1 MHPKKTILFDLD
13 GTLLDS
19 APDITLALN
28 KALMKNQLNP
38 IDESIVRNLIGN
50 GSAELIARVLNRKT
64 KKADHLLHKKI
75 HDDFLIAYKKL
86 SYFFSK
92 LYPDVQET
100 LGILYQSFS
109 LVCLTNKP
117 SPITHLV
124 LNLTGLAS
132 WFRLIISG
140 DTLQQ
145 MKPSPVGVN
154 FCMKNF
160 ECKREDMI
168 IVGDSRVDIKTAAA
182 AGVKAIGVTYGYSH
196 NIDLAAEGADATTDK
211 IKEIPCLVKKLL
223 SKTKDN

>member
-64 KKADHLLHKKI
+64 KKANHLLHKKI
-75 HDDFLIAYKKL
+75 HEDFLIAYKKQ

-92 LYPDVQET
+92 LYADVQET

-124 LNLTGLAS
+124 LNLSGLAAS
-132 WFRLIISG
+132 FRLIISG
-140 DTLQQ
+140 DTLKQ

-154 FCMKNF
+154 FCIKNLK
-160 ECKREDMI
+160 CKREDMI
-168 IVGDSRVDIKTAAA
+168 IVGDSAVDIKTAAA

-196 NIDLAAEGADATTDK
+196 DIDLATEGADETTDK
-211 IKEIPCLVKKLL
+211 IKEIPRLVRKLL
-223 SKTKDN
+223 SKTKEN

>member
-50 GSAELIARVLNRKT
+50 GSAELVARILSRKN

-92 LYPDVQET
+92 LYPDVQDT
-100 LGILYQSFS
+100 LGILHQSFS

-117 SPITHLV
+117 SSITHLV
-124 LNLTGLAS
+124 LNFAGIAS
-132 WFRLIISG
+132 CFRLIISG

-154 FCMKNF
+154 FCIKTL
-160 ECKREDMI
+160 ECKREDMV
-168 IVGDSRVDIKTAAA
+168 IVGDSTVDIKTATA
-182 AGVKAIGVTYGYSH
+182 AGVKAIGVTYGYSQ
-196 NIDLAAEGADATTDK
+196 NTDLAAEGADATTDK
-211 IKEIPCLVKKLL
+211 IKEIPHLVRKLL
-223 SKTKDN
+223 NKTKDN

>member
-1 MHPKKTILFDLD
+1 MQPKKTILFDLD

-50 GSAELIARVLNRKT
+50 GSNELIARVLNRKT

-75 HDDFLIAYKKL
+75 HGDFLIAYKKQ

-92 LYPDVQET
+92 LYADVQET

-132 WFRLIISG
+132 SFRLIISG

-154 FCMKNF
+154 FCLKNL
-160 ECKREDMI
+160 ECKREDMV
-168 IVGDSRVDIKTAAA
+168 IVGDSAVDIKTAAA
-182 AGVKAIGVTYGYSH
+182 AGVKAIGVTYGYSQD
-196 NIDLAAEGADATTDK
+196 IDLAAEGADETTDK
-211 IKEIPCLVKKLL
+211 IKEIPRLVRRLL